1 MKAWFKLLFCIVLIW
16 CFVELV
22 PLVLNKSS
30 SYENVIQ
37 KSESLDIDNAA
48 LFYSE
53 EALTSD
59 AELEL
64 RQRLS
69 TAEE

>member
-1 MKAWFKLLFCIVLIW
+1 MIW

-37 KSESLDIDNAA
+37 KSEAMEIDNSA

-53 EALTSD
+53 EALTSK
-59 AELEL
+59 AESEL
-64 RQRLS
+64 NERLS
-69 TAEE
+69 FAEE